1 MNFYYSECFF
11 PHTTFRSP
19 VRYWFS
25 FYLNLK
31 IPFRKKGKY
40 EGHILHWCPPTLSN
54 RSTFC
59 LFPDNIFS
67 LPDNMSTS
75 PTWVDDHWW
84 DQSSGNLDKKPLS
97 YYNWTNMKRGNVI
110 VIGQFKHKEYV
121 AWWRS
126 SGSPLSIAGIGKS
139 GQIVRGDIWTRK
151 SIPQPADPTTTQTLN
166 PNLWIQQQQW

>member
-1 MNFYYSECFF
+1 MQLLEARFDIDLVFLWISKFLLE
-11 PHTTFRSP
+11 
-19 VRYWFS
+19 
-25 FYLNLK
+25 
-31 IPFRKKGKY
+31 KK
-40 EGHILHWCPPTLSN
+40 ENMRDTSSTDVPPTLSN

-166 PNLWIQQQQW
+166 I